1 VLMTRYLRLDSDRRR
16 DVGLALIE
24 ARRPS

>member
-1 VLMTRYLRLDSDRRR
+1 MLD
-16 DVGLALIE
+16 GLDHFLIE